1 MPRRSLSP
9 FAITCTV
16 VALACATTG
25 TAHAASCKKYK
36 ETSGCK
42 VPNGTSY
49 QVTKGANDEMNVTV
63 YRGRGQFALRSACVQ
78 FRSKRFSFK
87 SWPKV
92 GKTYS
97 FTETTT
103 EVAELQDGITVTYTY
118 KIAVKIKID
127 SALKATATGT
137 ASATAPAVP
146 PQGSFGGEDA
156 FNSNCKLNRTLK
168 RVVER

>member
-1 MPRRSLSP
+1 MTRRSSSSC
-9 FAITCTV
+9 AVTCAL
-16 VALACATTG
+16 VALALAPG
-25 TAHAASCKKYK
+25 AHAASCKKYK

-63 YRGRGQFALRSACVQ
+63 DRGRGQFALRSACVQ
-78 FRSKRFSFK
+78 FRSKRFTFK

-97 FTETTT
+97 FTDTTT
-103 EVAELQDGITVTYTY
+103 EVAELQGGITVTYTY
-118 KIAVKIKID
+118 KIAVKIRIN
-127 SALKATATGT
+127 SALKATATGS

-146 PQGSFGGEDA
+146 PQGTFGGEDA
-156 FNSNCKLNRTLK
+156 FNSTCKLDRTLK